1 MFQIEARNEFLK
13 PGKNG
18 TFYFCILNLN
28 LGSDKKDGTIE
39 MRSIEGE
46 SLRKRGIDREKN
58 ESVAEREKD
67 KQADR
72 ITDRQTE

>member
-1 MFQIEARNEFLK
+1 MLTHLDLNLASMPQCQPIFQIEAKTEFLK

-39 MRSIEGE
+39 MRSIE
-46 SLRKRGIDREKN
+46 RGK
-58 ESVAEREKD
+58 V
-67 KQADR
+67 
-72 ITDRQTE
+72 